1 MEGTL
6 LRASINLAPREIASD
21 PRWKSVHLKQSGR
34 GNHRGVWQRAAV
46 LFLLVMLAGLATFA
60 KYTPYLPKTSPSH
73 YVNNA
78 TKLKVAQSP
87 VLHERAPVHPIA
99 IVVPSRPPY
108 RVCRTDVPVAP
119 PIELMGL
126 SVSRQHRSPPTSLA

>member
-21 PRWKSVHLKQSGR
+21 PRWKSVSLKQSAR
-34 GNHRGVWQRAAV
+34 GSQRPVCQRVAV

-78 TKLKVAQSP
+78 TKLKLAQSP
-87 VLHERAPVHPIA
+87 ALHERVPLHPIA
-99 IVVPSRPPY
+99 IVVPSRPEY
-108 RVCRTDVPVAP
+108 RVRRTDVPVAP

-126 SVSRQHRSPPTSLA
+126 SVSRQHRSPPTTLA

>member
-1 MEGTL
+1 MRVG
-6 LRASINLAPREIASD
+6 
-21 PRWKSVHLKQSGR
+21 
-34 GNHRGVWQRAAV
+34 V

-87 VLHERAPVHPIA
+87 VLQERDALFPIA
-99 IVVPSRPPY
+99 IVVPSRPEV
-108 RVCRTDVPVAP
+108 RARRADVPVAP
-119 PIELMGL
+119 PIELIGL
-126 SVSRQHRSPPTSLA
+126 AVSMQHRSPPPTLA

>member
-6 LRASINLAPREIASD
+6 LEASINLAARGFASGPR
-21 PRWKSVHLKQSGR
+21 RKSVYMKYSGP
-34 GNHRGVWQRAAV
+34 GNQRRVWLRMAV

-87 VLHERAPVHPIA
+87 VLHDRDPLLPIA
-99 IVVPSRPPY
+99 IVVPSRLKY
-108 RVCRTDVPVAP
+108 RVRRTDVPVAP
-119 PIELMGL
+119 PIELIGL
-126 SVSRQHRSPPTSLA
+126 NLSRQHRSPPPTLA